1 MIYQDYLDKNR
12 LKSLLADRR
21 VMLRNRWRCAA
32 LYSLMIG
39 RRQGRLRLRG
49 RACVRL
55 RASRL
60 RNLKLSVGEFLRTLV
75 DEAAQQ
81 ETHRRNRLDAN
92 QRKIAENECRIAEG

>member
-1 MIYQDYLDKNR
+1 MIYQNYLDKNR

-49 RACVRL
+49 RAC
-55 RASRL
+55 AAPE
-60 RNLKLSVGEFLRTLV
+60 NLKLSVGEFLGTLV